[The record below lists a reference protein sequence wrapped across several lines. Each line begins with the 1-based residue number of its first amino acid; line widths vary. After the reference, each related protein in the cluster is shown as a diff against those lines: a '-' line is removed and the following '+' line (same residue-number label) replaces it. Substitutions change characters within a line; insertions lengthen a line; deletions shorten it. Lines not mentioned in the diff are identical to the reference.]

1 MPEEAAASAT
11 PAHQTSSPVPTQES
25 PNSEQQG
32 SLAVSSS
39 SPTSLIKAPS
49 AINSDEPPLVSKG
62 PNELAQ
68 YGHLLFISCLAYL
81 LLAGSST
88 FVPATIM
95 TAVSEELGM
104 SLAYLGALNSAG
116 AGMKA
121 VLIMF
126 LMGPALEEIGPSL
139 VINVCIV
146 GSGLC
151 NIALA
156 LVSSSTSYSLI
167 FMLNY
172 VFNSFS
178 EQPAFIV
185 LYATYFDQYLGVAS
199 TCVASAFSLA
209 GFVLPLILSP
219 VLECCGYRTLWNMLA
234 VATLSTAPICFW
246 LLKSGPISLK
256 GALPSFLSLGGSLR
270 VVAFGAK
277 MKRAIRRRQDEGE
290 ARPRNRFTGGR
301 LAHHSVVLCDTDLTL
316 AALAKDDAPAGT
328 PSAPSSTSAS
338 PSAAAPGLA
347 APRPNVTF
355 AEAVMMAKFWAL
367 MVAAVSFFLYG
378 GQLNLHLPS
387 ILVAEVGM
395 GPTEAASIYS
405 IYNVSAVIGK
415 VLTAFVFTIPS
426 LKRSFLIYI
435 PFPLMFTLSHMLI
448 LNFDLSARLETGS
461 VLAALSVTDST
472 PRLVAFC
479 VSAGLGYGF
488 GASIMALLVK
498 EFFGLV
504 ELTKLQPTQYACVI
518 FGNMGGMFLPGYL
531 KDVAGTYCA
540 SLLMSLCATTL
551 TFACFV
557 VMYFVHPIG
566 EHGAKPREA
575 ELV

>member
-1 MPEEAAASAT
+1 M
-11 PAHQTSSPVPTQES
+11 V
-25 PNSEQQG
+25 
-32 SLAVSSS
+32 
-39 SPTSLIKAPS
+39 
-49 AINSDEPPLVSKG
+49 
-62 PNELAQ
+62 
-68 YGHLLFISCLAYL
+68 
-81 LLAGSST
+81 
-88 FVPATIM
+88 
-95 TAVSEELGM
+95 
-104 SLAYLGALNSAG
+104 
-116 AGMKA
+116 
-121 VLIMF
+121 
-126 LMGPALEEIGPSL
+126 
-139 VINVCIV
+139 
-146 GSGLC
+146 
-151 NIALA
+151 
-156 LVSSSTSYSLI
+156 
-167 FMLNY
+167 NY

-209 GFVLPLILSP
+209 GFVLPLVLSP

-234 VATLSTAPICFW
+234 VATLSIAPICFW

-277 MKRAIRRRQDEGE
+277 MKRAIRRRQVEGE
-290 ARPRNRFTGGR
+290 SHSRNHFTGGR

-316 AALAKDDAPAGT
+316 AALAKDDAPAGA
-328 PSAPSSTSAS
+328 PSAPSSSAS
-338 PSAAAPGLA
+338 PSAAAPGLTV
-347 APRPNVTF
+347 PRPNVTF
-355 AEAVMMAKFWAL
+355 AEAMKMAKFWAL

-435 PFPLMFTLSHMLI
+435 PFPLMFTFSHMLI

-488 GASIMALLVK
+488 GASMLALLVK

-504 ELTKLQPTQYACVI
+504 DLPKLQPIIYACVI
-518 FGNMGGMFLPGYL
+518 GGNMGGMFLPGFLY
-531 KDVAGTYCA
+531 DATGTYAA
-540 SLLMSLCATTL
+540 SLLMSFFATAV

-557 VMYFVHPIG
+557 FMYFNHPIG
-566 EHGAKPREA
+566 QPPPLRPVQ
-575 ELV
+575 L